1 MFKLEQQIVLNDNF
15 ESSIP
20 SNNPW
25 KQLHSNLFQQTLE
38 ICGQSYKHFIRVN
51 YDTRQHTDW
60 KIDNCVTNNNRATEG
75 PERAPQLMD
84 SSHTKDPRYLQACL
98 QYISSSALIQW
109 KIQLY
114 DFRYLIEAVPSK

>member
-1 MFKLEQQIVLNDNF
+1 MFIWIEEFDVILSNYFWLKSWLLHMFKLEQQIVLNDNF

-51 YDTRQHTDW
+51 YDTR
-60 KIDNCVTNNNRATEG
+60 
-75 PERAPQLMD
+75 
-84 SSHTKDPRYLQACL
+84 
-98 QYISSSALIQW
+98 
-109 KIQLY
+109 
-114 DFRYLIEAVPSK
+114 